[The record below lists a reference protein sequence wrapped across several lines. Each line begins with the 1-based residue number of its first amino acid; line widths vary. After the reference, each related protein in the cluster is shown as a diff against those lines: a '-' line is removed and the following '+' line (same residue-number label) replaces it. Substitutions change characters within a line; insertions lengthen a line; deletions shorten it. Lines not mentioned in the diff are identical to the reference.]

1 MVTRP
6 LRMRRTAFPPF
17 FPRNTALRSPPRH
30 SPAPHPR
37 RRPLERHETLS
48 TLIKD
53 NPPVESKGGL
63 RANVLG
69 GFDTVI
75 MALAGSAPAYSL
87 ASTTAILVGAAGLVS
102 PAALLWCAIP
112 MLGIAWAFNYLGRL
126 DVNAGA
132 SYSWVGRALHP
143 ALGFLSGWSLVVSA
157 TIFMVAGS
165 LPAGQYT
172 LSLFSDTWA
181 NNTWAS
187 IGVGAAAFLIMALLV
202 LLGARITAHAQW
214 IMTGIEIVI
223 LVVFG
228 FAALVHGGSAATFS
242 WSWIWGFGHFGGV
255 KGFAGAALV
264 AAFYFWG
271 WDVTANLSEETS
283 NSKKN
288 SGLGGLVGVVAVF
301 ALFEVVTIAVNM
313 IISQKEILDEN
324 SAPLLTTLGNV
335 VWPGVGGKI
344 LVVAV
349 VLSTIATL
357 ETTLIQV
364 TRSLFA
370 MGRDRTI
377 PAVFGKSHSRWQTPW
392 VAILV
397 VVVVSLG
404 LFVGSQKLGS
414 VGTIMTHAIDAIS
427 LQIAIYYAL
436 AGLAVVVAYRK
447 LIFKSVSNAVFVGLW
462 PLAGAIFMGFLFV
475 EACINL
481 PLIEIEIGLGAVALG
496 VIPMA
501 YYWAT
506 GSDYYR
512 TGTVRLDAT
521 SSDQVDALYGESAL
535 STTAAGS
542 AEGLAT
548 DI

>member
-1 MVTRP
+1 M
-6 LRMRRTAFPPF
+6 
-17 FPRNTALRSPPRH
+17 S
-30 SPAPHPR
+30 
-37 RRPLERHETLS
+37 TLS
-48 TLIKD
+48 TD
-53 NPPVESKGGL
+53 TPSVESKGGL

-172 LSLFSDTWA
+172 LSLFSDSWA
-181 NNTWAS
+181 NNTWAA
-187 IGVGAAAFLIMALLV
+187 IAVGAVAFMIMALLV

-228 FAALVHGGSAATFS
+228 LAALFHGGNAATFS

-288 SGLGGLVGVVAVF
+288 SGLGGLVGVIAVF
-301 ALFEVVTIAVNM
+301 ALFEIVTISINM

-397 VVVVSLG
+397 VVVVSLL

-447 LIFKSVSNAVFVGLW
+447 LIFKSVSNAIFVGLW
-462 PLAGAIFMGFLFV
+462 PLAGAVFMGFLFV
-475 EACINL
+475 EACMNL
-481 PLIEIEIGLGAVALG
+481 PAIEIEIGLGAIALG
-496 VIPMA
+496 LVPMA
-501 YYWAT
+501 YYWIN

-521 SSDQVDALYGESAL
+521 SSDQVDALYGSSVL
-535 STTAAGS
+535 TTGTAGS
-542 AEGLAT
+542 GDGLAT

>member
-1 MVTRP
+1 MS
-6 LRMRRTAFPPF
+6 
-17 FPRNTALRSPPRH
+17 NDIS
-30 SPAPHPR
+30 
-37 RRPLERHETLS
+37 
-48 TLIKD
+48 
-53 NPPVESKGGL
+53 VESRGGL
-63 RANVLG
+63 RANVLS

-87 ASTTAILVGAAGLVS
+87 ASTTAVLVGAAGLVS

-172 LSLFSDTWA
+172 LSLFSDSAA
-181 NNTWAS
+181 NNTWAC
-187 IGVGAAAFLIMALLV
+187 IAVGSVAFLVMALLV

-214 IMTGIEIVI
+214 IMTGIEVAI

-228 FAALVHGGSAATFS
+228 IAALVHGGSAATFS
-242 WSWIWGFGHFGGV
+242 WSWLWGFGHFGGV

-288 SGLGGLVGVVAVF
+288 SGLGGLVGVIAVF
-301 ALFEVVTIAVNM
+301 ALFEIVTIAVNM

-335 VWPGVGGKI
+335 VWPGAGGKV

-370 MGRDRTI
+370 MGRDKTI
-377 PAVFGKSHSRWQTPW
+377 PAVFGRSHSRWQTPW
-392 VAILV
+392 VAITV

-404 LFVGSQKLGS
+404 LFVASNSLGS
-414 VGTIMTHAIDAIS
+414 VTTIMGDAVAAIG
-427 LQIAIYYAL
+427 LQIAVYYAL
-436 AGLAVVVAYRK
+436 AGIAVVVAYRK
-447 LIFKSVSNAVFVGLW
+447 LVLKSVSNAVFVGIW
-462 PLAGAIFMGFLFV
+462 PLAGAVFMGFLFV
-475 EACINL
+475 EGCRTL
-481 PLIEIEIGLGAVALG
+481 PFTQIAIGLGALALG
-496 VIPMA
+496 LIPMA
-501 YYWAT
+501 YYWAN

-512 TGTVRLDAT
+512 PGAVRLDAT
-521 SSDQVDALYGESAL
+521 AADEVDALYGQ
-535 STTAAGS
+535 STLTASGTGS
-542 AEGLAT
+542 SGSGLAT

>member
-1 MVTRP
+1 MY
-6 LRMRRTAFPPF
+6 
-17 FPRNTALRSPPRH
+17 
-30 SPAPHPR
+30 
-37 RRPLERHETLS
+37 
-48 TLIKD
+48 
-53 NPPVESKGGL
+53 VESRGGL
-63 RANVLG
+63 RANVLS

-87 ASTTAILVGAAGLVS
+87 ASTTAVLVGAAGLVS

-172 LSLFSDTWA
+172 LSLFSDSAA
-181 NNTWAS
+181 NNTWAC
-187 IGVGAAAFLIMALLV
+187 IAVGSVAFLVMALLV

-214 IMTGIEIVI
+214 IMTGIEVAI

-228 FAALVHGGSAATFS
+228 IAALVHGGSAATFS
-242 WSWIWGFGHFGGV
+242 WSWLWGFGHFGGV
-255 KGFAGAALV
+255 SGFAGAALI

-288 SGLGGLVGVVAVF
+288 SGLGGLIGVVAVF
-301 ALFEVVTIAVNM
+301 ALFEIVTIAVNL
-313 IISQKEILDEN
+313 IISQKDINDPN
-324 SAPLLTTLGNV
+324 SAPLLTTLGNT
-335 VWPGVGGKI
+335 VWPGTGGKI
-344 LVVAV
+344 LVIAV
-349 VLSTIATL
+349 VLSTVATL

-370 MGRDRTI
+370 MGRDKTI
-377 PAVFGKSHSRWQTPW
+377 PAVFGRSHTRWQTPW
-392 VAILV
+392 VAIVV

-404 LFVGSQKLGS
+404 LFVASNSLGS
-414 VGTIMTHAIDAIS
+414 VTTIMGDAVAAIG
-427 LQIAIYYAL
+427 LQIAVYYAL
-436 AGLAVVVAYRK
+436 AGIAVVVAYRK
-447 LIFKSVSNAVFVGLW
+447 LVLKSVSNAIFVGLW
-462 PLAGAIFMGFLFV
+462 PLAGAVFMGFLFV
-475 EACINL
+475 ENCMNL
-481 PLIEIEIGLGAVALG
+481 PFAQIAIGLGALAIGL
-496 VIPMA
+496 IPMA
-501 YYWAT
+501 YYWAN

-512 TGTVRLDAT
+512 AGAVRLDAT
-521 SSDQVDALYGESAL
+521 AADEVDALYGESML
-535 STTAAGS
+535 TAAGTGS
-542 AEGLAT
+542 SGGGLAT
-548 DI
+548 DL

>member
-1 MVTRP
+1 MST
-6 LRMRRTAFPPF
+6 L
-17 FPRNTALRSPPRH
+17 SKD
-30 SPAPHPR
+30 SPA
-37 RRPLERHETLS
+37 
-48 TLIKD
+48 
-53 NPPVESKGGL
+53 VESKGGL
-63 RANVLG
+63 RANVLS

-172 LSLFSDTWA
+172 LSLFSDSWA
-181 NNTWAS
+181 NNTWAA
-187 IGVGAAAFLIMALLV
+187 IAVGAVAFMIMALLV

-228 FAALVHGGSAATFS
+228 LAALFHGGNAATFS

-288 SGLGGLVGVVAVF
+288 SGLGGLVGVIAVF
-301 ALFEVVTIAVNM
+301 ALFEIVTISINM
-313 IISQKEILDEN
+313 IISQKEILNEN

-397 VVVVSLG
+397 VVVVSLL

-427 LQIAIYYAL
+427 LQIAVYYAL

-447 LIFKSVSNAVFVGLW
+447 LIFKSVSNAVFVGIW

-481 PLIEIEIGLGAVALG
+481 PAIEIEIGLGAIALG
-496 VIPMA
+496 LVPMA
-501 YYWAT
+501 YYWIN

-512 TGTVRLDAT
+512 TGAVRLDAST
-521 SSDQVDALYGESAL
+521 SDRVDALYGESAL
-535 STTAAGS
+535 ATSAAGS

>member
-1 MVTRP
+1 MSNDISVETR
-6 LRMRRTAFPPF
+6 
-17 FPRNTALRSPPRH
+17 
-30 SPAPHPR
+30 
-37 RRPLERHETLS
+37 
-48 TLIKD
+48 
-53 NPPVESKGGL
+53 GGL
-63 RANVLG
+63 RANVLS

-87 ASTTAILVGAAGLVS
+87 ASTTAVLVGAAGLVS

-172 LSLFSDTWA
+172 LSLFSDSAA
-181 NNTWAS
+181 NNTWAC
-187 IGVGAAAFLIMALLV
+187 IAVGSVAFLVMALLV

-214 IMTGIEIVI
+214 IMTGIEVAI

-228 FAALVHGGSAATFS
+228 IAALVHGGTAATFS
-242 WSWIWGFGHFGGV
+242 WSWLWGFGHFGGIS
-255 KGFAGAALV
+255 GFAGAALI

-301 ALFEVVTIAVNM
+301 ALFEIVTIAVNM
-313 IISQKEILDEN
+313 IISQKDISDPN
-324 SAPLLTTLGNV
+324 SAPLLTTLGNT
-335 VWPGVGGKI
+335 VWPGTGGKI
-344 LVVAV
+344 LVIAV
-349 VLSTIATL
+349 VLSTVATL

-370 MGRDRTI
+370 MGRDKTI

-392 VAILV
+392 VAIVV

-404 LFVGSQKLGS
+404 LFVASNSLGS
-414 VGTIMTHAIDAIS
+414 VTKIMADAVAAIG
-427 LQIAIYYAL
+427 LQIAVYYAL
-436 AGLAVVVAYRK
+436 AGIAVVVAYRK
-447 LIFKSVSNAVFVGLW
+447 LVFKSVSNAIFVGLW
-462 PLAGAIFMGFLFV
+462 PLAGAVFMGFLFV
-475 EACINL
+475 ENCMNL
-481 PLIEIEIGLGAVALG
+481 PTAQIAIGLGALAIG
-496 VIPMA
+496 IIPMA
-501 YYWAT
+501 YYWAN

-512 TGTVRLDAT
+512 PGAVRLDAT
-521 SSDQVDALYGESAL
+521 ASDQVDALYGESTL
-535 STTAAGS
+535 TAAGTGS
-542 AEGLAT
+542 SGAGLAT

>member
-1 MVTRP
+1 M
-6 LRMRRTAFPPF
+6 
-17 FPRNTALRSPPRH
+17 S
-30 SPAPHPR
+30 
-37 RRPLERHETLS
+37 
-48 TLIKD
+48 
-53 NPPVESKGGL
+53 VESRGGL
-63 RANVLG
+63 RANVLS

-87 ASTTAILVGAAGLVS
+87 ASTTAVLVGAAGLVS

-172 LSLFSDTWA
+172 LSLFSDSAA
-181 NNTWAS
+181 NNTWAC
-187 IGVGAAAFLIMALLV
+187 IAVGSVAFLVMALLV

-214 IMTGIEIVI
+214 IMTGIEVAI

-228 FAALVHGGSAATFS
+228 IAALVHGGSAATFS
-242 WSWIWGFGHFGGV
+242 WSWLWGFGHFGGV
-255 KGFAGAALV
+255 KGFAGAALI

-288 SGLGGLVGVVAVF
+288 SGLGGLVGVIAVF
-301 ALFEVVTIAVNM
+301 ALFEIVTIAVNM

-335 VWPGVGGKI
+335 VWPGAGGKV

-349 VLSTIATL
+349 VLSTVATL

-370 MGRDRTI
+370 MGRDKTI
-377 PAVFGKSHSRWQTPW
+377 PAAFGRSHSRWQTPW

-404 LFVGSQKLGS
+404 LFVASNSLGS
-414 VGTIMTHAIDAIS
+414 VTKIMGYAVAAIG
-427 LQIAIYYAL
+427 LQISIYYAL

-447 LIFKSVSNAVFVGLW
+447 LVLKSVSNAVFVGLW
-462 PLAGAIFMGFLFV
+462 PLAGAVFMGFLFV
-475 EACINL
+475 ENCMTLDLTTIL
-481 PLIEIEIGLGAVALG
+481 IGLGALALG
-496 VIPMA
+496 LIPMA
-501 YYWAT
+501 YYWAN

-512 TGTVRLDAT
+512 PGAVRLDAT
-521 SSDQVDALYGESAL
+521 AADEVDALYGQ
-535 STTAAGS
+535 STLTASGTGS
-542 AEGLAT
+542 SGSGLAT

>member
-1 MVTRP
+1 MSQDTTSGNR
-6 LRMRRTAFPPF
+6 
-17 FPRNTALRSPPRH
+17 
-30 SPAPHPR
+30 
-37 RRPLERHETLS
+37 
-48 TLIKD
+48 
-53 NPPVESKGGL
+53 GL
-63 RANVLG
+63 RANVLS
-69 GFDTVI
+69 GFDTII

-172 LSLFSDTWA
+172 LSLFSEDLS
-181 NNTWAS
+181 NNTWAA
-187 IGVGAAAFLIMALLV
+187 IGVGSGAFLVMALLV

-214 IMTGIEIVI
+214 IMTGIEVAI

-228 FAALVHGGSAATFS
+228 VAALIHGGTAATFS
-242 WSWIWGFGHFGGV
+242 WSWLWGFGHFGGV
-255 KGFAGAALV
+255 SGFAGAALV

-283 NSKKN
+283 DSKKN
-288 SGLGGLVGVVAVF
+288 SGFGGLIGVIGVF
-301 ALFEVVTIAVNM
+301 ALFEVITIAINM
-313 IISQKEILDEN
+313 IISQKEITDEN
-324 SAPLLTTLGNV
+324 SAPLLTTLGDV

-370 MGRDRTI
+370 MGRDRTV

-414 VGTIMTHAIDAIS
+414 VGQIMTHAVNAIS
-427 LQIAIYYAL
+427 LQISIYYAL

-447 LIFKSVSNAVFVGLW
+447 LIFKSVSNAIFVGLW
-462 PLAGAIFMGFLFV
+462 PLFGALFMCFLFV
-475 EACINL
+475 EACMNL
-481 PLIEIEIGLGAVALG
+481 PLVEIGIGLGAVALG

-501 YYWAT
+501 YYWIT

-512 TGTVRLDAT
+512 TGAVRLDAAAA
-521 SSDQVDALYGESAL
+521 DQVDALYGQSAL
-535 STTAAGS
+535 TRTGAG
-542 AEGLAT
+542 EGLAT